1 MSRVDRFNFKGIATR
16 EDILKIEREKQ
27 ESTWPSSTYNA
38 IHDSMSDNPNEPALS
53 FFMLG
58 NEYKKPFTFTYS
70 ELISE
75 INKIA
80 NQLHKLG
87 VGKGDAI
94 GLVMPN
100 LPETCFS
107 LIAAQTVGIAFPINP
122 LLDKKHLKELM
133 IAAQVKVIIT
143 IGPFVKTDVWEKINA
158 IRHEIPTLKNVIQVD
173 MNQYLRGVKKGIVG
187 LIKSFKDSGKST
199 KQQKLHNYRSLV
211 GKESNAALSF
221 ELYNLAED
229 PAAYFHTGGT
239 TGRPKI
245 AIQTQENICFDCW
258 STGQNLDTGMDSLN
272 MYGGLPLFHVFG
284 AMVTLS
290 LCWAGSGHLILV
302 SPKGFRGDGVISNF
316 WETMDYHNINALGAV
331 PAVYKML
338 NDTPNNTGSSQLK
351 FAISGAAPLPIEV
364 MKTFKS
370 KCGVEILEG
379 YGCTEAAAMVSV
391 NPPYGI
397 KKLGSVG
404 FPIPFTEI
412 KILLLEGDSII
423 EAETGTIGQ
432 VHLRGKNIFNGYLEE
447 EHNKG
452 VWTEFNGKTFY
463 NSGDLGRFDEDGYLW
478 LTGREKELI
487 IRGGH
492 NIDPMSI
499 EDPMYAH
506 PEIEMV
512 AAVGRPDSRV
522 GEVPVLYV
530 QLKPKAISSEK
541 ELLEF
546 AKEHINEK
554 AAVPKR
560 IIIIDEIPLT
570 TIGKIFK
577 PDLCKLQIEEVYK
590 EAMPDHLKDIPLAVV
605 NSKSKGRVVEIRGL
619 TVVEQEKVKELL
631 GAFEVPVIFLN

>member
-1 MSRVDRFNFKGIATR
+1 MSRVDRFKFKGIASKD
-16 EDILKIEREKQ
+16 DILKIEREEQ
-27 ESTWPSSTYNA
+27 ETTWPKSTYDA
-38 IHDSMSDNPNEPALS
+38 VLDTMSDNPNEPALS

-58 NEYKKPFTFTYS
+58 NEYKKPFTYSYS

-80 NQLHKLG
+80 NQLRKLG
-87 VGKGDAI
+87 VGKGDTI
-94 GLVMPN
+94 GLILPN

-122 LLDKKHLKELM
+122 LLEKKHLKELM
-133 IAAQVKVIIT
+133 IAAEVKVLIT
-143 IGPFVKTDVWEKINA
+143 IGPFVKTDVWEKVNA
-158 IRHEIPTLKNVIQVD
+158 IKNDVPSLENVIQVD

-199 KQQKLHNYRSLV
+199 DKQVLHKYSSLV
-211 GKESNAALSF
+211 GGDSNVELDF
-221 ELYNLAED
+221 ERYNLPHD

-245 AIQTQENICFDCW
+245 AVQTQENICFDCW
-258 STGQNLDTGMDSLN
+258 STGQNLNTGMDALN
-272 MYGGLPLFHVFG
+272 MYGGLPLFHVYG

-302 SPKGFRGDGVISNF
+302 TPKGYRGDGVISNF
-316 WETMDYHNINALGAV
+316 WDTMKYHKINAMGAV
-331 PAVYKML
+331 PAIYKML
-338 NDTPNNTGSSQLK
+338 NDAPEDVDTPDLK

-364 MKTFKS
+364 MKTFKA
-370 KCGVEILEG
+370 KTGVEILEG
-379 YGCTEAAAMVSV
+379 YGCTEGAAMVAV
-391 NPPYGI
+391 NPPYGLR
-397 KKLGSVG
+397 KLGSVG
-404 FPIPFTEI
+404 FAIPFTEI
-412 KILLLEGDSII
+412 KILTSKNG
-423 EAETGTIGQ
+423 ETKETEVGIIGQ
-432 VHLRGKNIFNGYLEE
+432 VHLWGKNVFKGYLEE
-447 EHNKG
+447 EHNKSI
-452 VWTEFNGKTFY
+452 WTEFGGKTFY
-463 NSGDLGRFDEDGYLW
+463 NSGDLGRIDEDGYLW

-530 QLKPKAISSEK
+530 QLAANASSTEK
-541 ELLEF
+541 EIMEF
-546 AKEHINEK
+546 AHQHISEK
-554 AAVPKR
+554 AAIPKK

-577 PDLCKLQIEEVYK
+577 PDLCKLQIEEVYMS
-590 EAMPDHLKDIPLAVV
+590 ALPSHLEGVSLEVV
-605 NSKSKGRVVEIRGL
+605 TSKSRGRVVEITGL
-619 TVVEQEKVKELL
+619 SSEEQENVTNIL
-631 GAFEVPVIFLN
+631 GAYEVPFIFLN